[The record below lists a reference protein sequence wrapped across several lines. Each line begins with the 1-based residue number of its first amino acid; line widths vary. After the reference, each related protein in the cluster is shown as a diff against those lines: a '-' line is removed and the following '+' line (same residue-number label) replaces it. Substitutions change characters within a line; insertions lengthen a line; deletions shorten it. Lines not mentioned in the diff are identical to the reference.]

1 MPSVQEVEELLR
13 TALEATE
20 VDVTDISGEYVSASV
35 TSRPPRLFPRTIRP
49 LPVDPSDRADVSPPV
64 RHSCG
69 SSFEVSVVSKQFQGK
84 ALLARHRLVHNALG
98 ALMESIHALS
108 IKSAKTPEQAAA

>member
-49 LPVDPSDRADVSPPV
+49 LPVDSPTELTSPHLFATAAGRALRFPW
-64 RHSCG
+64 
-69 SSFEVSVVSKQFQGK
+69 
-84 ALLARHRLVHNALG
+84 
-98 ALMESIHALS
+98 
-108 IKSAKTPEQAAA
+108 